1 MEICQSSQ
9 GISLPRF
16 ALQTLHNRAS
26 PVERGLSVVREYL
39 RAGVAF
45 LPKEQEANKR
55 VGSMERKRCSSLL
68 TLALRLETLCGK
80 YRCARIVNL
89 EADHSIGSLDRA
101 RAARC

>member
-1 MEICQSSQ
+1 MEILTEQ

-45 LPKEQEANKR
+45 LPKR
-55 VGSMERKRCSSLL
+55 RKL
-68 TLALRLETLCGK
+68 TNVSAAWRENAVPAYYLRSRSAFDISAENI
-80 YRCARIVNL
+80 AQIVNL
-89 EADHSIGSLDRA
+89 EVDCSIGSLDRA
-101 RAARC
+101 RTARC